1 MLKEIS
7 PLISPDLLRILAQ
20 MGHGDRLTLADAHF
34 PGHSLGP
41 QVVRADGV
49 MIAPLLDG
57 ILQLVQMDDRGAPLL
72 MMAVDAGTAVDPQ
85 IEADYMRVA
94 RTFQPEL
101 QAPARLA
108 REAFYQAA
116 RASFAIVMTGDTRPY
131 GNLLITKGVTPM
143 STHR

>member
-41 QVVRADGV
+41 QVVRADGL

-57 ILQLVQMDDRGAPLL
+57 ILHLVQMDDRGAPLL

-101 QAPARLA
+101 PAPARLA

-131 GNLLITKGVTPM
+131 GNLLITKGVTPV